1 MSDPVDAVS
10 RPYTA
15 LVTGVSR
22 RAGIGF
28 AICRRLLRDG
38 ATVVGHGWTY
48 HDAEQPWGGDAI
60 DELVAELHDLGDFH
74 HLEGDL
80 AGPDEPADAVRRAGE
95 LVGPLDALVANHAR
109 SASGA
114 LAAVTAAELDRCWA
128 VNVRATLLLV
138 QAFAAQRQ
146 SARAGRVVLFTSG
159 QHLAPMATEIAYA
172 VSKGAIQQMTLTL
185 SDALIDGG
193 ITVNAVNP
201 GPVDTGWASPELAEQ
216 VGRSLPRGRWTSPG
230 EVADVVAWLLSPEG
244 ALITGQT
251 INAEAGFRRWTS

>member
-1 MSDPVDAVS
+1 MTAAP
-10 RPYTA
+10 RTA

-28 AICRRLLRDG
+28 AVCRRLLVDG
-38 ATVVGHGWTY
+38 FTVIGHGWAR
-48 HDAEQPWGGDAI
+48 HDEAQPWGGDAI
-60 DELVAELHDLGDFH
+60 DELVDELHALGDFH

-80 AGPDEPADAVRRAGE
+80 ARVDEPAEAVRRSTE
-95 LVGPLDALVANHAR
+95 LVGPLDVLVANHAR
-109 SASGA
+109 SAHGT
-114 LAAVTAAELDRCWA
+114 LATVDADELDACWA
-128 VNVRATLLLV
+128 VNGRATVLLV
-138 QAFAAQRQ
+138 QAFAAQHR
-146 SARAGRVVLFTSG
+146 SDRPGRIVLFTSG
-159 QHLAPMATEIAYA
+159 QHLAPMASEVAYA

-216 VGRSLPRGRWTSPG
+216 VGRSLPRGRWTSPA
-230 EVADVVAWLLSPEG
+230 EVADVVAWLVGAEA

-251 INAEAGFRRWTS
+251 INTEAGFRRWIS